1 MSTFLQLLEEIL
13 DEPKVEKLDLSKKE
27 DVEKLNKNI
36 EDMKQ
41 LIDESPFLQSFIDI
55 FNPLIEELTK
65 ELKQKEEEIEE
76 HPETETSD
84 RPMDNVPEKVKNNI
98 TNYAV
103 EYFDT
108 IIYPSLVQ
116 LDEKKRKDII
126 EALTDFGCWLYNK

>member
-65 ELKQKEEEIEE
+65 ELKQKEEEIDE
-76 HPETETSD
+76 HPETEVSD
-84 RPMDNVPEKVKNNI
+84 RPMDNVPEKIKNNI

-108 IIYPSLVQ
+108 MIYPSLVQ

>member
-41 LIDESPFLQSFIDI
+41 LIDGSPFLQSFIDI

-65 ELKQKEEEIEE
+65 ELKQKEEEIDE
-76 HPETETSD
+76 HPETETSN